1 MNIDGTQLLHVKNDN
16 PLKFENVKVYAGDK
30 YHEAADAEV
39 RNFNVLQSEAKG
51 FLMTTYM
58 KRSI

>member
-1 MNIDGTQLLHVKNDN
+1 MNIDGKQVVHLKNEN

-51 FLMTTYM
+51 IY
-58 KRSI
+58 